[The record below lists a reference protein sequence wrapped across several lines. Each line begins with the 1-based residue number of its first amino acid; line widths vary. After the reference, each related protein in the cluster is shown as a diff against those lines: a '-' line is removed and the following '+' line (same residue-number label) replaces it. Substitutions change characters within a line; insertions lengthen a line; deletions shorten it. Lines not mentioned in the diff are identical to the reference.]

1 MKETYRNEYRE
12 SLLDRMIKIYGF
24 EHKAV
29 IEFAEMCLQHKHST
43 IWDGVLAST
52 VEDHEA
58 GEYRDIY
65 GGDE

>member
-1 MKETYRNEYRE
+1 
-12 SLLDRMIKIYGF
+12 MIKIYGF

-43 IWDGVLAST
+43 IWDGVLASV

-58 GEYRDIY
+58 GEYDDIY